1 MFEFFFFF
9 FSSFP
14 FFYHRMILKLGQLR
28 REKEKKVGGKMAYS
42 KEIPLAEFF
51 FVTWDRF
58 LVFIDQRW
66 LDEKWRVK

>member
-28 REKEKKVGGKMAYS
+28 REKEKKIGGKMAYSS

-58 LVFIDQRW
+58 LVFIDQR
-66 LDEKWRVK
+66 